1 MSELYELPNGWEWNK
16 LEKLTKLQNGFAF
29 KSNLFVDSGLPI
41 VRIKNIKNEKVL
53 LDDVVY
59 FKMENYG
66 KKLDTYQI
74 KRNDILI
81 AMSGATTGKI
91 GLYESD
97 EIAYQ
102 NQRVGLFRI
111 DNSDLRSYL
120 FYFLSTQI
128 EKNLEQSLGAAQPNL
143 STQQINDI
151 EIPLPPLS
159 ELQRIV
165 SKLDLLFVKID
176 KAIAL
181 HQKNMDEAKVFMG
194 SVLNDVFG
202 ELEEQKHQMLRFDT
216 YTKLSRGH
224 NPPKKDF
231 IYKEKE
237 GYVRFIQIRDGS
249 SDNNTVYVP
258 FTKKLHLVTTQD
270 LLLVAYRQIGKVF
283 RNMEGAFNVALC
295 KIENNDYSNLDTN
308 YLYYLIQSKYV
319 KDELLSRSERALIP
333 SMSVDHLK
341 SIVIPTP
348 PLQIQ
353 QKVVKYLDEISEKIE
368 KVKSIQKEKMDSLKA
383 LKASIL
389 DKAFRGEL

>member
-120 FYFLSTQI
+120 FYFLS
-128 EKNLEQSLGAAQPNL
+128 
-143 STQQINDI
+143 
-151 EIPLPPLS
+151 
-159 ELQRIV
+159 
-165 SKLDLLFVKID
+165 
-176 KAIAL
+176 
-181 HQKNMDEAKVFMG
+181 
-194 SVLNDVFG
+194 
-202 ELEEQKHQMLRFDT
+202 
-216 YTKLSRGH
+216 
-224 NPPKKDF
+224 
-231 IYKEKE
+231 
-237 GYVRFIQIRDGS
+237 
-249 SDNNTVYVP
+249 
-258 FTKKLHLVTTQD
+258 
-270 LLLVAYRQIGKVF
+270 
-283 RNMEGAFNVALC
+283 
-295 KIENNDYSNLDTN
+295 
-308 YLYYLIQSKYV
+308 KYQ
-319 KDELLSRSERALIP
+319 E
-333 SMSVDHLK
+333 HH
-341 SIVIPTP
+341 
-348 PLQIQ
+348 
-353 QKVVKYLDEISEKIE
+353 
-368 KVKSIQKEKMDSLKA
+368 
-383 LKASIL
+383 
-389 DKAFRGEL
+389 